1 VNAVLVVMVML
12 ESLHQGQLPPPQ
24 APTEVQQPAPLPA
37 LPPLP
42 PPEAQELVPASQQL
56 VAQPPALMPAYPDPR
71 GDTPIITNNQGV
83 RPTAKPPAF
92 KLVEMPVGASSSSGT
107 VVQSPTPTPTP
118 SPPVA
123 AEPVPTGSSTTPCL
137 VLQRLAPGAA
147 KAGQPFSYELIVR
160 NVGSMPAAAARLEE
174 VLPRGSRY
182 AGGQPLAVY
191 QGERLV
197 WDLQPIA
204 PGAERR
210 VRVDVEPAQ
219 GGAWKSEATLTVAVS
234 QSQEI
239 LVSAAPPPM
248 LTVSAPAGVTVGYPV
263 NFAIRVTNSGTAPLA
278 NVVLGVRL
286 SPGLQHLQGDA
297 IEGPLGELGP
307 GKSRDVLLETV
318 TTEAG
323 RLTLDATVLSNGKA
337 LAAVQRVVTATE
349 APALMLKLAS
359 ALSATNEQEFKLDVI
374 NRSASELRDIA
385 VTEILPEGL
394 DFVAADAGSYDPA
407 TRTLRWSVGT
417 LASAQIRQVTFR
429 AALRSP
435 DPQLHRFSA
444 RAGQGT
450 EAVLHTIVRGAK

>member
-1 VNAVLVVMVML
+1 
-12 ESLHQGQLPPPQ
+12 LPPPQ
-24 APTEVQQPAPLPA
+24 GPSEVQQPASLPA

-42 PPEAQELVPASQQL
+42 PPEAQELVPVSQQL
-56 VAQPPALMPAYPDPR
+56 VAQPPALMPVYPDPR

-83 RPTAKPPAF
+83 QPTAKPPAF
-92 KLVEMPVGASSSSGT
+92 KLVEMPASSSGT
-107 VVQSPTPTPTP
+107 VIQSPSP

-123 AEPVPTGSSTTPCL
+123 AEPVPPGSSTTPCL

-147 KAGQPFSYELIVR
+147 KAGQPFTYELIVR

-263 NFAIRVTNSGTAPLA
+263 NFAIHVTNSGTAPLA
-278 NVVLGVRL
+278 NVVLGVRM

-297 IEGPLGELGP
+297 IEGPLGEVGP

-349 APALMLKLAS
+349 APALMLKLTS

-394 DFVAADAGSYDPA
+394 DFVAADAGSYDLA

-435 DPQLHRFSA
+435 EPQLHRLSA